1 MSLQTRLAA
10 LVSAIGTDI
19 KALTTSVAQAEKRA
33 VLIPDTDATVDEASS
48 VVWKRTSDGAYVA
61 STHVQGQGATPNRSY
76 LHDTIVDAESGGT
89 GFASISHQARVVA
102 GGSRRAAMLNL
113 SATAASR
120 SVRAQAENNSG
131 GLQDKLIIDSAG
143 RSDFIQKGARM
154 DLVNQSANISFT
166 GLDGETDMAYELIM
180 MGSLNPNGASA
191 RNVGVVPH
199 TATNAL
205 NPGITT
211 LHRHWRSTDGSQG
224 HDTLVALDAGCVIGR
239 SDFDTTV
246 ATFMA
251 KAIIGVKARSDGRRL
266 FSAEWS
272 YAPNSIFAVMHG
284 NSGGMY
290 YGTGQA
296 DPIASI
302 ELNFNLQIFTGVVTL
317 KALM

>member
-19 KALTTSVAQAEKRA
+19 KTLTTGVAQAEKRA
-33 VLIPDTDATVDEASS
+33 VLVPDTDSTVDEASA

-61 STHVQGQGATPNRSY
+61 STHVQGQGTTPNRSY
-76 LHDTIVDAESGGT
+76 MQNTMVDAESGGS
-89 GFASISHQARVVA
+89 GFATISHQARVVA
-102 GGSRRAAMLNL
+102 GGARRAAIINL

-143 RSDFIQKGARM
+143 RSDFIQKGARL
-154 DLVNQSANISFT
+154 DLTNQSANIAFT

-180 MGSLNPNGASA
+180 MGSLNPNGASG
-191 RNVGVVPH
+191 RNMSVVPR
-199 TATNAL
+199 TAANAL
-205 NPGITT
+205 TPGMTT
-211 LHRHWRSTDGSQG
+211 LHRHWRNNDGSQG

-246 ATFMA
+246 GSYLA
-251 KAIIGVKARSDGRRL
+251 KMIIGTKVRSDGRRM

-272 YAPNSIFAVMHG
+272 YIPATTFAVMHG
-284 NSGGMY
+284 HAGGVY
-290 YGTGQA
+290 YGTGST
-296 DPIASI
+296 DPITSL
-302 ELNFNLQIFTGVVTL
+302 ELNFNSQIFTGVVTL